1 MNEKIKILIGD
12 DTAQFGVS
20 VASKLRTD
28 GFYVITRPK
37 NGTLIADAVESER
50 PDVVIVDALMPG
62 LDAIGVIKKINS
74 SQSDAKPYFIVTASY
89 VNDFLEQQVM

>member
-37 NGTLIADAVESER
+37 KRHSDSRRCG
-50 PDVVIVDALMPG
+50 
-62 LDAIGVIKKINS
+62 IGK
-74 SQSDAKPYFIVTASY
+74 T
-89 VNDFLEQQVM
+89 